1 VADERATQYGYC
13 PSCQQQVVID
23 QLWTAGGVNDYGGYV
38 LECGKCKTVFAHRL
52 GRDIMDSRVVSG
64 ATVLATYDD
73 EMGNEADV
81 MARHGLK
88 PRTAKV

>member
-1 VADERATQYGYC
+1 MADERATQYGSC
-13 PSCQQQVVID
+13 PNCGQQIIID

-38 LECGKCKTVFAHRL
+38 LQCAKCKTVFAHQL

-73 EMGNEADV
+73 EVGNEADV
-81 MARHGLK
+81 LGRYGLK
-88 PRTAKV
+88 PRSNK